1 MPDPTYTSVYTSL
14 AVSGGLVIINRL
26 TCDSVS
32 DPNGFVQAF
41 SESTGALVWDSGPP
55 FESNPVSELVV
66 SGGYVVSAGGT
77 VSGGQLITVRQV
89 ASGAT
94 VWQRTPDN
102 TQASPALVVDGLVIQ
117 QEQSSLVAYNLQT
130 GVQAWSRAG
139 LWQPERGDLAAPGGA
154 HLYAVSPAGQVAD
167 LNPQNGSTQRV
178 LASATSVLAVDHARA
193 YAICGSGHICAYRT
207 ADGTL
212 LWGLADGSGLAAEAG
227 GAAGVLYLSDG
238 KAVSA
243 ATGQLLRQIF
253 TGSASELAVGQGRI
267 AASLSA
273 TKLSLYGLPGS

>member
-1 MPDPTYTSVYTSL
+1 
-14 AVSGGLVIINRL
+14 VSGGLVIINRL

-66 SGGYVVSAGGT
+66 ASGYVVSVGG
-77 VSGGQLITVRQV
+77 SPGGGQLITVRQV
-89 ASGAT
+89 SNGAI
-94 VWQRTPDN
+94 VWQQTPDN
-102 TQASPALVVDGLVIQ
+102 DRASPALVVDGLVIQ

-130 GVQAWSRAG
+130 GAQVWSRAG

-167 LNPQNGSTQRV
+167 LNPRNGSTQRV

-193 YAICGSGHICAYRT
+193 YASCGSGRICAYRT

-212 LWGLADGSGLAAEAG
+212 AWSLADGSGLAAEAG

-238 KAVSA
+238 QAVSA
-243 ATGQLLRQIF
+243 ATGQLLRRIF
-253 TGSASELAVGQGRI
+253 TGSATELAVGQGRI
-267 AASLSA
+267 AVSLSA
-273 TKLSLYGLPGS
+273 TKLSLYGLAGS